1 MPVSARFRNVHR
13 ITIRCPI
20 SSLTLQ
26 AVLQGDGYALE
37 SDPSIAPIL
46 KLIEE
51 RPAFGDFGHY
61 TGVCEVTVGLEA
73 FTSGHASS
81 PTLGTP
87 GKRTASF
94 TATVTTFVGETVD
107 DQTLHALIEAIAA
120 AHPWEVP
127 VIELDSTRLW
137 VTP

>member
-1 MPVSARFRNVHR
+1 MPVPARFRNVHR

-26 AVLQGDGYALE
+26 AMLQGDEYVLE
-37 SDPSIAPIL
+37 GDPSIAPIL
-46 KLIEE
+46 TLIKEH
-51 RPAFGDFGHY
+51 PAFGDFGHY
-61 TGVCEVTVGLEA
+61 TCVCEVTVGLEA
-73 FTSGHASS
+73 FTSGHAAS

-94 TATVTTFVGETVD
+94 TATVTTFVSESVD
-107 DQTLHALIEAIAA
+107 EPTLYALIDDIAA

-127 VIELDSTRLW
+127 VIELDATRLW
-137 VTP
+137 ISP